1 LAVDTCDAD
10 RYLPTVNSTSL
21 LDSFRPRGYIAALVF
36 GVWLLLV
43 APVASAGEG
52 VVVKG
57 ALLPN
62 GSQQVGEDRYK
73 SPSNWKDTLTWIEKK
88 YSKSTYPYKTIVNQP
103 GIRGFHI
110 VNVDKKGE
118 WDGINVYELDG
129 ETRFFVVSRDPP
141 KDAPKDGAKDGKAK

>member
-1 LAVDTCDAD
+1 MISRSPLD
-10 RYLPTVNSTSL
+10 RFSG
-21 LDSFRPRGYIAALVF
+21 RGYKAALVF
-36 GVWLLLV
+36 GAWLLMA
-43 APVASAGEG
+43 APVAAADG

-57 ALLPN
+57 AVLPG

-88 YSKSTYPYKTIVNQP
+88 YPKSTYPYKTIVNQP

-118 WDGINVYELDG
+118 WEGINVYELDG

-141 KDAPKDGAKDGKAK
+141 KEAPKDGGIKAK

>member
-1 LAVDTCDAD
+1 M
-10 RYLPTVNSTSL
+10 
-21 LDSFRPRGYIAALVF
+21 
-36 GVWLLLV
+36 
-43 APVASAGEG
+43 
-52 VVVKG
+52 VVKG

-88 YSKSTYPYKTIVNQP
+88 YPRSTYTYKTIVNQP

-110 VNVDKKGE
+110 VNGVDKKSE

-129 ETRFFVVSRDPP
+129 ETRFFIVSRDPP
-141 KDAPKDGAKDGKAK
+141 VKEAPKDGAKDGKAK